1 MWMPKSRPQSF
12 PRGFPHILKEVKSNL
27 LILYRADPNQFSNS
41 GGEMKNNLY
50 KMMALLV
57 IVSTLLAACGGAP
70 AAKEPA
76 KISVFVGFGAGS
88 DPDSMEALK
97 KIA

>member
-1 MWMPKSRPQSF
+1 
-12 PRGFPHILKEVKSNL
+12 
-27 LILYRADPNQFSNS
+27 
-41 GGEMKNNLY
+41 MKNNLY
-50 KMMALLV
+50 KMMALFV

-88 DPDSMEALK
+88 DPELDGSTQK
-97 KIA
+97 NR